1 MPFVANGEELE
12 YAHNF
17 SFFRLRR
24 RGLKK
29 KQLIRCQ
36 RFSSSRWRVFYY
48 AGKKRQKIST
58 KRWPCSRHFP
68 WFFYGDQVESSLER
82 SWKNE
87 TGVNQQSEMNI
98 QKSPLEKKDT
108 FFHLF
113 QSHSLNTRIRI
124 GLHCFHFLLFLVD
137 LTGKSRFRFSRRK
150 QSRSRCLLLIR

>member
-36 RFSSSRWRVFYY
+36 RFSSSRWSFLLRR
-48 AGKKRQKIST
+48 KKTPKKLDQKMTVQPPFPLIFLWRS
-58 KRWPCSRHFP
+58 SRI
-68 WFFYGDQVESSLER
+68 FFRKVL
-82 SWKNE
+82 KNE